1 MQWRLQRQSENMNFH
16 KNQLELFLYS
26 GILCDDFFISIL
38 INKLHIDPESFKLK
52 LVLLSPATDKNENFV
67 SVDRAKIK
75 IEMSETKILKTI
87 DVIIKVLLSKS
98 DGFKSLAMFP
108 RETLMYQFVLPAF
121 ENIWVVTAHELTQ
134 FAPKCLKVERE
145 PYELIVLEDL
155 QSQGYNVLNSIEGL
169 NFEQA
174 KLVLVQLA
182 KFHAASAVFRDK
194 IKLDK
199 TDSDLLNRKRSMIIR
214 EDDPVIKGSIAL
226 VKAFKKALASYA
238 DCHRYLEKIS
248 KWNMTKVVTTFTD
261 VAIPMQNGFEVLNH
275 GDLWTDNILFND
287 DHSEVKFI
295 DFQLSFWGG
304 PAADLSDFLITS
316 VDDAVKVA
324 SFYDLIEIYH
334 QSLLESLQKLKYVG
348 IVPSL
353 KELHFDLLDKGFY
366 GRCNYLK
373 KIGFITSKYLLIACT
388 TSLIF
393 KLLLVKQYTSK
404 EINLEETLYD
414 SIGSKEML
422 RKAFSNPI
430 YETAIKAWLPF
441 LDENGFLDCLIT

>member
-1 MQWRLQRQSENMNFH
+1 MNFQ

-26 GILCDDFFISIL
+26 GTLCDQFFISIL

-75 IEMSETKILKTI
+75 IEMNESKMMKTI

-98 DGFKSLAMFP
+98 DEFKSLAMFP

-121 ENIWVVTAHELTQ
+121 EKIWATVAHESTR
-134 FAPKCLKVERE
+134 FAPTCLKIESE

-155 QSQGYNVLNSIEGL
+155 QSQGYNVLNNINGL
-169 NFEQA
+169 NFEQS

-182 KFHAASAVFRDK
+182 KFHAASAIFKDK
-194 IKLDK
+194 RKLNE
-199 TDSDLLNRKRSMIIR
+199 TDSDLLNRKRSVIVR
-214 EDDPVIKGSIAL
+214 EDDPIVKGSIAL
-226 VKAFKKALASYA
+226 VKAFKKALASYGG
-238 DCHRYLEKIS
+238 CQRYLDKIS
-248 KWNMTKVVTTFTD
+248 KWNMNKVISTFTD

-287 DHSEVKFI
+287 DQSDVKFV
-295 DFQLSFWGG
+295 DFQLSFWAG

-316 VDDAVKVA
+316 VDDAAKVA

-334 QSLLESLQKLKYVG
+334 QSLLESLEKLNYVG

-366 GRCNYLK
+366 
-373 KIGFITSKYLLIACT
+373 SK
-388 TSLIF
+388 
-393 KLLLVKQYTSK
+393 
-404 EINLEETLYD
+404 
-414 SIGSKEML
+414 
-422 RKAFSNPI
+422 
-430 YETAIKAWLPF
+430 
-441 LDENGFLDCLIT
+441 